1 MQFDIPTLM
10 SVLFALG
17 AISIV
22 FMIRA
27 WLTQCSTQSL
37 LTWIFGLACLTLG
50 FFSIGL
56 DEIATNETAR
66 RIGEILILAAAGL
79 TWRGCLKFDNHEAD
93 WASTFIGMLAMAA
106 IVSIP
111 ALHHEPRLR
120 DGFVA
125 GAASIYLGLAA
136 LSLYRGR
143 KEELRSRLPLAAILW
158 LAAALACGR
167 FLVLTIDPQPFVQ
180 IGSGAVMIAH
190 LFAAIVSVFSFTVL
204 AVSLASERNENR
216 QRQIAAIDM
225 LTGCLSRREFIDFS
239 NRLLDKARRDD
250 LEVGLL
256 LIDIDDFKKVNDR
269 LGHLAGDH
277 VLTVFAEHARH
288 YLRSNDLLGRIGGEE
303 FAAIFAGLPEATLHE
318 IGERMRSGIAGMKL
332 RYRGAEIKLT
342 ISIGIAML
350 DARETEVE
358 TLISVADR
366 ALYDAKHQGRNLV
379 VQGRLTEDRILTE
392 MITLR
397 A

>member
-1 MQFDIPTLM
+1 MEFDIPTLM
-10 SVLFALG
+10 SVLSCLG

-22 FMIRA
+22 FMVRA
-27 WLTQCSTQSL
+27 WLAQNLGQSL
-37 LTWIFGLACLTLG
+37 LPWVFGLACLTLG

-56 DEIATNETAR
+56 DEMETNETAR
-66 RIGEILILAAAGL
+66 RVGEILILAAAGL
-79 TWRGCLKFDNHEAD
+79 TWRGCLRFDDREAD

-111 ALHHEPRLR
+111 ALRHEPRLR

-125 GAASIYLGLAA
+125 GAAAIYLGLSG

-143 KEELRSRLPLAAILW
+143 AEQLRSRLPLATVLWFAAIL
-158 LAAALACGR
+158 ATGR

-190 LFAAIVSVFSFTVL
+190 LFVAIVSVFSFTVL
-204 AVSLASERNENR
+204 AVSLVSERNESR
-216 QRQIAAIDM
+216 HRQIAATDE

-239 NRLLDKARRDD
+239 NRLLDKARHDNQM
-250 LEVGLL
+250 VGLL

-277 VLTVFAEHARH
+277 VLTVFAASARH

-303 FAAIFAGLPEATLHE
+303 FAAVFAGLPEATLHE
-318 IGERMRSGIAGMKL
+318 ISERMRRGIADMRL
-332 RYRGAEIKLT
+332 RYRGEEIRLT
-342 ISIGIAML
+342 ISIGIAL
-350 DARETEVE
+350 LRPQEAEVE

-366 ALYDAKHQGRNLV
+366 ALYEAKHKGRNLV
-379 VQGRLTEDRILTE
+379 VQGHLTEDRILTE
-392 MITLR
+392 LVTVR